1 MTRAHATTEGMD
13 IQIGRVYSYVNE
25 TNYVTILKVTR
36 VTEKS
41 VFVLRW
47 LRNGEIGEW
56 SKDEYREGV
65 TNFKKYTL
73 QKDTF

>member
-1 MTRAHATTEGMD
+1 MTHTHNTTEGMN

-25 TNYVTILKVTR
+25 VNYVTLLKVTR

-41 VFVLRW
+41 IFVLR
-47 LRNGEIGEW
+47 LLNNGKW
-56 SKDEYREGV
+56 STSEFREGV

-73 QKDTF
+73 QNETF